1 MFRSTRSDARPVG
14 AAQAI
19 LEGIAPDGGL
29 YVPVGLP
36 RLSEKA
42 LGAGALAYPKL
53 AFEVLSPFLPEF
65 PADRLCRA
73 LDDSASRF
81 SRPEVTSLVRTGDHA
96 FLELFHGPT
105 CAFKDLAL
113 SLMGGLLEMAR
124 EATDAKDEI
133 LILVAT
139 SGDTGK
145 AALEGLATPGRPA
158 NGVRVVVFYP
168 AEGVSAVQRLQMTS
182 HEAPGATVIGV
193 KGNFDDAQ
201 RGVKAIFAS
210 GAAKSAAAAAGI
222 RFSSAN
228 SINVARLLPQIVYYV
243 AAWRAMRDAGA
254 LAADGAFDVAVPTGN
269 FGNILAAWYAKRMGL
284 PIGRLVCASN
294 KNNVLT
300 DFFGE
305 RRYDRNRPFYKTASP
320 SMDILVSSNLERLVF
335 SAAGDD
341 PVRTASLMRELSEKG
356 SYSLTS
362 KEAEALSDFRAGW
375 ADEDATAAATRRV
388 FEKTG
393 YLMDPHTAVAVAVL
407 DRMRERDGEIR
418 PTVVTATASP
428 FKFPVPVAAAIGLG
442 ADGPGADDTVEGQL
456 ALADRLARAA
466 KVSIPAPIAALR
478 GAREV
483 HELVV
488 EPRDMEGALER
499 IFKPAR
505 T

>member
-29 YVPVGLP
+29 YVPVELP

-42 LGAGALAYPKL
+42 RGTGKLSYPEL

-65 PADRLCRA
+65 PKEKLRA
-73 LDDSASRF
+73 ALEDSAARF
-81 SRPEVTSLVRTGDHA
+81 SKPEVAPLVRAGDYS

-113 SLMGGLLEMAR
+113 SLMGALLNMAR
-124 EATDAKDEI
+124 EAAGAKDEI

-145 AALEGLATPGRPA
+145 AALEGLAAPGKPA
-158 NGVRVVVFYP
+158 NGVRVTVFYP
-168 AEGVSAVQRLQMTS
+168 VEGVSAVQKLQMTS
-182 HEAPGATVIGV
+182 HDAPGATVIGV

-201 RGVKAIFAS
+201 RGVKEIFGSAGARKAAS
-210 GAAKSAAAAAGI
+210 DAGM

-228 SINVARLLPQIVYYV
+228 SINIARLLPQIVYYV
-243 AAWRAMRDAGA
+243 AAWRGMRDSGA
-254 LAADGAFDVAVPTGN
+254 LAADGTVDVAVPTGN

-284 PIGRLVCASN
+284 PLGRLICASN

-305 RRYDRNRPFYKTASP
+305 RRYDRNRPFYRTASP

-335 SAAGDD
+335 AATGND
-341 PVRTASLMRELSEKG
+341 PVRTAALMSDLSRKG
-356 SYSLTS
+356 SYALTD

-375 ADEDATAAATRRV
+375 ADEEEAASAIRRA
-388 FEKTG
+388 FEGSG
-393 YLMDPHTAVAVAVL
+393 YLLDPHTAVAVGVL
-407 DRMRERDGEIR
+407 DRMREREGEVR

-428 FKFPVPVAAAIGLG
+428 FKFPVPVAAAIGIESS
-442 ADGPGADDTVEGQL
+442 GPRDTDTVEGQL
-456 ALADRLARAA
+456 ALAERLARAA
-466 KVSIPAPIAALR
+466 KLSVPAPIAGLR
-478 GAREV
+478 GSREL
-483 HELVV
+483 HGLVV
-488 EPRDMEGALER
+488 EPKDMEGSLTLS
-499 IFKPAR
+499 FGR
-505 T
+505 TIR